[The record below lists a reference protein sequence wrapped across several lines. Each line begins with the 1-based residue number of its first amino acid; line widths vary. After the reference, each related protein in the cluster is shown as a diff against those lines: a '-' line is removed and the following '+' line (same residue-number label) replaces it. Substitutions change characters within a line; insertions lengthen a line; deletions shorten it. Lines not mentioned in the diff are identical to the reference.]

1 MEICPKCSL
10 PKDLC
15 MCGEIAKEEK
25 EIKIKVEKRKY
36 GKLVTIVE
44 GIEHNRLKDLVVRL
58 KSRCA
63 AGGSYKNGYIVLQG
77 DHRQIVKDVLEKEGF
92 AEENIVVQ

>member
-1 MEICPKCSL
+1 
-10 PKDLC
+10 

-44 GIEHNRLKDLVVRL
+44 GIEQNRLKDLVVRL

>member
-1 MEICPKCSL
+1 MCSEI
-10 PKDLC
+10 
-15 MCGEIAKEEK
+15 EKEEK

-36 GKLVTIVE
+36 GKLVTIIE
-44 GIEHNRLKDLVVRL
+44 GIEPQHQKDLVAKL

-77 DHRQIVKDVLEKEGF
+77 DHRHTVKEVLEQEGF
-92 AEENIVVQ
+92 ADSNIVVQ